1 MKSTV
6 DVSEKE
12 GGLQMNYRFLA
23 VLFAADAAILI
34 VGGMLLRDTF
44 SYAPI
49 IGWAGG
55 LLSLFAAIVFSVKR
69 QKSR

>member
-1 MKSTV
+1 
-6 DVSEKE
+6 
-12 GGLQMNYRFLA
+12 MNFRFLA

-44 SYAPI
+44 SYAPL

-55 LLSLFAAIVFSVKR
+55 LLSLFAAIVFSMKR
-69 QKSR
+69 RNTR

>member
-1 MKSTV
+1 
-6 DVSEKE
+6 
-12 GGLQMNYRFLA
+12 MNYRFLA

-34 VGGMLLRDTF
+34 IGGMLLRDTF
-44 SYAPI
+44 QYAPV

-55 LLSLFAAIVFSVKR
+55 LLSLLAAIVFSMKR